1 MQSKTYLNSSI
12 KNGQLIRWCIMPLS
26 VYIAPMNFY
35 SKKGEDPIY
44 RRMVMDALNAWV
56 SASGGKFQYK
66 ITNVL
71 LESHM
76 NVDWKRVERTALGHC
91 YTNYD
96 ASGRLC
102 GAEVSIGLSDGIIH
116 QKYMAENEVYHTI
129 LHEIGHG
136 LGLGHSPYKTDIM
149 YTPHQYGVTA
159 LSPNDVNSIRWLY
172 TLPANMNVQDFCGKN
187 GHPHSMNLDSVLY
200 KIDSKSLQKDNQT
213 ASNAAPYGNRD
224 LLSEAEN
231 IGDLKRYNMLIHQ
244 SVNLSSDLKKFIND
258 RQRDNN

>member
-1 MQSKTYLNSSI
+1 MQNKTYLNSSI
-12 KNGQLIRWCIMPLS
+12 KNGQLIRWSIMPLN
-26 VYIAPMNFY
+26 VFIAPMNFY

-44 RRMVMDALNAWV
+44 RKMVIDALNAWV
-56 SASGGKFQYK
+56 KASGGKFQYK

-76 NVDWKRVERTALGHC
+76 NIDWKRVERTALGHC

-96 ASGRLC
+96 ANGRLC

-116 QKYMAENEVYHTI
+116 QKYMAEDEVYHTI

-149 YTPHQYGVTA
+149 YTPHQYGVTS
-159 LSPNDVNSIRWLY
+159 LSLNDINSIKWLY
-172 TLPANMNVQDFCGKN
+172 TLPANMDVKEFCAKN
-187 GHPHSMNLDSVLY
+187 GVSNSLNLDAVLFN
-200 KIDSKSLQKDNQT
+200 IDSKNNNSVTQKQNIPQ
-213 ASNAAPYGNRD
+213 NNRD
-224 LLSEAEN
+224 LLTEAEN

-244 SVNLSSDLKKFIND
+244 SINLSNDLQKFIKD
-258 RQRDNN
+258 RQRENN

>member
-12 KNGQLIRWCIMPLS
+12 KNGQLIRWSIMPLN

-44 RRMVMDALNAWV
+44 RRMVIDALNAWV

-66 ITNVL
+66 IVNVL

-76 NVDWKRVERTALGHC
+76 NIDWKRVERTALGHC
-91 YTNYD
+91 YTNFD
-96 ASGRLC
+96 NNNRLC

-136 LGLGHSPYKTDIM
+136 LGLGHSPYDTDIM
-149 YTPHQYGVTA
+149 YTPHQYGVTS
-159 LSPNDVNSIRWLY
+159 LSPNDINSIKWLY
-172 TLPANMNVQDFCGKN
+172 TLPANMNIKDFCAKHGMS
-187 GHPHSMNLDSVLY
+187 HSQNLDSVLY
-200 KIDSKSLQKDNQT
+200 KIDTKSEKQT
-213 ASNAAPYGNRD
+213 SEKAAQPKLPQRD
-224 LLSEAEN
+224 LLTEAEN

-244 SVNLSSDLKKFIND
+244 SINLSSDLKKFINE
-258 RQRDNN
+258 RQREQ

>member
-56 SASGGKFQYK
+56 AASSGKFQYK

-76 NVDWKRVERTALGHC
+76 NIDWKRVERTALGHC
-91 YTNYD
+91 YTNFD
-96 ASGRLC
+96 ANGRLC

-116 QKYMAENEVYHTI
+116 QQYMAENEVYHTI

-149 YTPHQYGVTA
+149 YTPHQYGVTS
-159 LSPNDVNSIRWLY
+159 LSPNDVNSIKWLY
-172 TLPANMNVQDFCGKN
+172 TLPANMNVKEFCAKN
-187 GHPHSMNLDSVLY
+187 GLSHSTNLDSVLF
-200 KIDSKSLQKDNQT
+200 KLDSKKQQEATTPKQQFK
-213 ASNAAPYGNRD
+213 NRD

-244 SVNLSSDLKKFIND
+244 SVNLSSDIKKFINE
-258 RQRDNN
+258 RQRDNNQS